1 MKCKISKSWSGQR
14 CTGLVGQRTD
24 GQNNHRLVALG
35 VPSVGPDRS
44 QTPTLL
50 THWLHI
56 LHVCIYFQL
65 TNKPLTGHL
74 NSSSFDFHFP
84 SH

>member
-14 CTGLVGQRTD
+14 CPGLVGEHGD
-24 GQNNHRLVALG
+24 GQSNHRLVALG
-35 VPSVGPDRS
+35 VPGGGGGRQEPNTR
-44 QTPTLL
+44 PP
-50 THWLHI
+50 HWLHI

-74 NSSSFDFHFP
+74 NSSSFDFCFP